1 MGGAVSGDGK
11 ELGEECG
18 KEEVDEQ
25 EEGGEEEEN
34 KEVEEGAGKV
44 QVLEK
49 DRHWWR
55 ELGGEE
61 AGLDEGRHEEEEELK
76 DGEGGEDERGQGAL

>member
-1 MGGAVSGDGK
+1 M
-11 ELGEECG
+11 
-18 KEEVDEQ
+18 
-25 EEGGEEEEN
+25 
-34 KEVEEGAGKV
+34 
-44 QVLEK
+44 EK

-76 DGEGGEDERGQGAL
+76 DGEGGEDERGQGALEWGGVLWVSAKRRTSTSIWSQRLDNRSLSMYRSVTETCLGHR